1 MRYLLLCISFLP
13 LMLIGCKQ
21 NDKSRQNLS
30 FSTEVEKDKFNVMSP
45 PEIPVMLTETS
56 SRMEYFILHFWDN
69 SMVGDTT
76 FLKHQED
83 TEQAWANYIGGLT
96 HVPFS
101 VATEAIRHLFS
112 RTDWHKGVYKQFV
125 GLAEKYFYDPNS
137 PYRNEEFYIP
147 VLESMLSS
155 AVLSDA
161 EKIVPQERLDMAM
174 KNRLHTQATDF
185 TYTLF
190 SGKQGRLYAISSDFV
205 LLFINNPGCEA
216 CTNSIRFI
224 NESSSIQAFISEKRL
239 TVLSFYPDEDLALW
253 KRHYP
258 EYPDNWIVGY
268 DKNLTVLEKGLY
280 DLKAIPTFYL
290 LDKHKKVLIKD
301 GTLQQI
307 EQFLR
312 GQSITNK

>member
-1 MRYLLLCISFLP
+1 MIRLNYISCFIVFLFAFSN
-13 LMLIGCKQ
+13 CKQ
-21 NDKSRQNLS
+21 ENKHVSHSSPQNI
-30 FSTEVEKDKFNVMSP
+30 EKETRFRVMSP
-45 PEIPVMLTETS
+45 PEIPMMLTETS

-76 FLKHQED
+76 FMKHQED

-96 HVPFS
+96 HVPFP
-101 VATEAIRHLFS
+101 VATEAIRHFFN
-112 RTDWHKGVYKQFV
+112 RTDWHKVVYTQFV

-137 PYRNEEFYIP
+137 PYRNEEYYIP

-155 AVLSDA
+155 ALLSDA
-161 EKIVPQERLDMAM
+161 EKIVPQERLNMAM
-174 KNRLHTQATDF
+174 RNRLHTQATDF

-190 SGKQGRLYAISSDFV
+190 SGKESTLYSISSDFV

-224 NESSSIQAFISEKRL
+224 NESSSLQDFIKQNRL
-239 TVLSFYPDEDLALW
+239 TVLSFYPDEDIALW
-253 KRHYP
+253 KRHYS
-258 EYPDNWIVGY
+258 EYPENWIVGY
-268 DKNLTVLEKGLY
+268 DKNLTVLLKGLY

-301 GTLQQI
+301 GTLQQVEKFLS
-307 EQFLR
+307 EQ
-312 GQSITNK
+312 